1 MLNGIDIHLPVS
13 IENLG
18 KMAECCWA
26 LDCSSQKVV
35 KVVSAMVSLGSAVFF
50 ICKGKEGKVK
60 LRGTVIDSSDQTL
73 VIAIGAPQ
81 AGQIAN
87 SVVYEKTGED
97 SIGFVRVATSAV
109 SSVEPAGWEG
119 GVGGSPP
126 KLSKGLTAWESL
138 ESKAGLDSSETERVP
153 AEGRRKEEPTQRKL
167 EQDLLKMSQ
176 ELWNGGGSGS
186 DDSSSESDVG
196 AEASRPGRHLA
207 PGASSKSREKKN
219 KNEKP
224 EEDLQQ
230 NFQKVLMQSMAGG
243 ASPSDLMPMMMMS
256 MMLNQQNVSG
266 KKKKKSRK
274 SQKDDFHGSSSSE
287 DSSGEDIDK
296 NSGMKSVVTLN
307 RLHRRIHRH
316 PRKIIKEF
324 ERELVKDL
332 GVVEGQAW
340 SVKDYLRKQQW
351 GKFKGIQRTAMQDAA
366 VYELIRAGNMDSAAA
381 QCIQNLKSK
390 LQSVLSG
397 GDWTTAW
404 LLTGLQDP
412 LSKREFAGSQEEMSI
427 ISSYV
432 NNLCK
437 LKKKMKEAGATG
449 GEDAD

>member
-1 MLNGIDIHLPVS
+1 M
-13 IENLG
+13 
-18 KMAECCWA
+18 
-26 LDCSSQKVV
+26 KVV
-35 KVVSAMVSLGSAVFF
+35 HAMVSLGSTVFF

-60 LRGTVIDSSDQTL
+60 LRGTVVDTANQTL
-73 VIAIGAPQ
+73 VVAIDAPQ

-87 SVVYEKTGED
+87 SVLYQKAGED
-97 SIGFVRVATSAV
+97 SIGFVRVAASAV
-109 SSVEPAGWEG
+109 SSVEPAGWDG
-119 GVGGSPP
+119 IGGSTP
-126 KLSKGLTAWESL
+126 KLSKSLVAWESL
-138 ESKAGLDSSETERVP
+138 ESKVGLDSSETEKAPV
-153 AEGRRKEEPTQRKL
+153 EGRKGSEPSQRKL

-176 ELWNGGGSGS
+176 ELWTGGGSGS

-196 AEASRPGRHLA
+196 AEASRPAKHLA
-207 PGASSKSREKKN
+207 PGASSKSRVKKD
-219 KNEKP
+219 KADKEDG
-224 EEDLQQ
+224 DLQQ
-230 NFQKVLMQSMAGG
+230 DFQKVLMQSMAGG

-256 MMLNQQNVSG
+256 MMLNQQSVSG
-266 KKKKKSRK
+266 KKKKKRR

-287 DSSGEDIDK
+287 DSSGEDIDR

-366 VYELIRAGNMDSAAA
+366 VYELIRSGNVESAAA

-412 LSKREFAGSQEEMSI
+412 LSRREFAGSQEEMSI

>member
-1 MLNGIDIHLPVS
+1 
-13 IENLG
+13 
-18 KMAECCWA
+18 
-26 LDCSSQKVV
+26 
-35 KVVSAMVSLGSAVFF
+35 
-50 ICKGKEGKVK
+50 
-60 LRGTVIDSSDQTL
+60 
-73 VIAIGAPQ
+73 
-81 AGQIAN
+81 
-87 SVVYEKTGED
+87 
-97 SIGFVRVATSAV
+97 
-109 SSVEPAGWEG
+109 
-119 GVGGSPP
+119 
-126 KLSKGLTAWESL
+126 
-138 ESKAGLDSSETERVP
+138 
-153 AEGRRKEEPTQRKL
+153 
-167 EQDLLKMSQ
+167 MSQ
-176 ELWNGGGSGS
+176 ELWTGGGSGS

-196 AEASRPGRHLA
+196 AEASRPAKHLA
-207 PGASSKSREKKN
+207 PGASSKSRVKKD
-219 KNEKP
+219 KADKQDGE
-224 EEDLQQ
+224 LQQ
-230 NFQKVLMQSMAGG
+230 DFQKVLMQSMAGG

-256 MMLNQQNVSG
+256 MMLNQQSVSG
-266 KKKKKSRK
+266 KKKKKRR

-287 DSSGEDIDK
+287 DSSGEDIDR

-340 SVKDYLRKQQW
+340 LVKDYLRKQQW

-366 VYELIRAGNMDSAAA
+366 VYELIRSGNVESAAA

-412 LSKREFAGSQEEMSI
+412 LSRREFAGSQEEMSI